1 MSPQSLFIVIVCVC
15 LVNGLISP
23 VLPIIWS
30 LYPVW
35 LPELV
40 RPNNEVVFYGA
51 SLILSTATLLLSAV
65 PAAIAE
71 RAGLSQTGAMGVWL
85 ACAAGLLVLGVL
97 PALG

>member
-1 MSPQSLFIVIVCVC
+1 MTPQNLFVAVVCVC

-23 VLPIIWS
+23 LLPLVWS

-35 LPELV
+35 LPEMI

-51 SLILSTATLLLSAV
+51 SLILSTATLLISAV

-71 RAGLSQTGAMGVWL
+71 RSGLSLPGAMGVWL
-85 ACAAGLLVLGVL
+85 AGAMGLLLLGVL
-97 PALG
+97 PAMG